1 MTGGK
6 TMNNITN
13 IDEVNFISNDYLEK
27 LLECEKLYRTKKQ
40 VQKNQNNISLIILN
54 QILQDRLLVFKFEDY
69 EYIRRNNAQF
79 DVRNIIDVVDE
90 IVQQNNYNYEFV
102 EKQLKKLS
110 EMELKIL
117 LNTLQA
123 YFNTTETLI
132 NFALSVKIAQHM
144 LGNKNKTNKTKEV
157 VDDEQR

>member
-1 MTGGK
+1 
-6 TMNNITN
+6 MNNITN
-13 IDEVNFISNDYLEK
+13 KDEVNFISNDYLEK
-27 LLECEKLYRTKKQ
+27 LLECEKLYRTKEEAR
-40 VQKNQNNISLIILN
+40 KNQNDIPIIILN

-90 IVQQNNYNYEFV
+90 IVQQENYSYEFV

-117 LNTLQA
+117 LNTVQA

-132 NFALSVKIAQHM
+132 NLALSARIAQHM
-144 LGNKNKTNKTKEV
+144 LGNTNKTKEV